1 MEKRLFTSECVT
13 NGHPDKV
20 ADSISDAILDA
31 CLAQDPHSRVACETM
46 VTTDFCIICGEITT
60 KATVDYAAVAR
71 EAIRKIGYV
80 YPGDGFDA
88 DTVEIQ
94 CRIHTQSA
102 DIALGTN
109 DEVGGAGDQGMM
121 FGGACTQTPELMPL
135 PAALSRALC
144 SRLTQCVHETDLL
157 RPDGKTQ
164 VTVEFDEQGNVVGI
178 DTVVVSVMHSADF
191 AIEAL
196 RKYVRENVIAP
207 VLERYG
213 FHIENVAHIHINP
226 TGNFV
231 IGGPNGDT
239 GLTGRK
245 IIVDTYG
252 GYFSHGGGAF
262 SGKDPTKVDRSAAYM
277 ARYMAKNLVA
287 AGLATKVQVQLAY
300 AIGVAQPVSLRVD
313 SYGTGKISDEKMT
326 ELLRETCDMTP
337 AGIIRKLDLRRPI
350 YADTAAHG
358 HFGIESRPWEQTDT
372 GGQAAPAFRN
382 LKKTAGKGKS
392 PSLYFSGSTAQMP
405 KCSKHLYR
413 VMTGSRK
420 LISFQYPPRGIYSKF
435 HRLPP
440 VRRVFLHL
448 FPRWSSST
456 LWWSYYS

>member
-31 CLAQDPHSRVACETM
+31 CLAQDPQSRVACETM
-46 VTTDFCIICGEITT
+46 VTTDFCMICGEITT
-60 KATVDYAAVAR
+60 RAVVDYAAVAR
-71 EAIRKIGYV
+71 EAIRAIGYTHK
-80 YPGDGFDA
+80 GDGFDA

-109 DEVGGAGDQGMM
+109 DETGGAGDQGMM

-144 SRLTQCVHETDLL
+144 NRLTACVKENDLL

-164 VTVEFDEQGNVVGI
+164 VSVEFDDQGNVVGI
-178 DTVVVSVMHSADF
+178 DTVVVSIMHSADF
-191 AIEAL
+191 PMEEL
-196 RKYVRENVIAP
+196 RAYIRQQVIAP
-207 VLERYG
+207 VLEQYG
-213 FHIENVAHIHINP
+213 FDIAKVSHVFINP

-287 AGLATKVQVQLAY
+287 AGLASRVQVQLAY
-300 AIGVAQPVSLRVD
+300 AIGVAEPVSLRVD
-313 SYGTGKISDEKMT
+313 SYGTGKISDKKMV
-326 ELLRETCDMTP
+326 ELLRKTCDMTP
-337 AGIIRKLDLRRPI
+337 GGIIRKLDLRKPV
-350 YADTAAHG
+350 YASTAAKG
-358 HFGIESRPWEQTDT
+358 HFGVEGKTWEQTDLAET
-372 GGQAAPAFRN
+372 
-382 LKKTAGKGKS
+382 L
-392 PSLYFSGSTAQMP
+392 
-405 KCSKHLYR
+405 
-413 VMTGSRK
+413 RK
-420 LISFQYPPRGIYSKF
+420 LSGI
-435 HRLPP
+435 
-440 VRRVFLHL
+440 
-448 FPRWSSST
+448 
-456 LWWSYYS
+456 

>member
-31 CLAQDPHSRVACETM
+31 CLRQDPDSRVACETM
-46 VTTDFCIICGEITT
+46 VTTNFCLICGEITT
-60 KATVDYAAVAR
+60 KAQVDYPAVAR
-71 EAIRKIGYV
+71 EAIRHIGYV

-88 DTVEIQ
+88 DSVEIQ

-109 DEVGGAGDQGMM
+109 DQVGGAGDQGMM
-121 FGGACTQTPELMPL
+121 FGGACAQTPELMPL
-135 PAALSRALC
+135 PIALARALAN
-144 SRLTQCVHETDLL
+144 RLTECVHSNDLL

-164 VTVEFDEQGNVVGI
+164 VSVEYDEAGNLVGI
-178 DTVVVSVMHSADF
+178 DTVVVSIMHSADF
-191 AIEAL
+191 EMNEL
-196 RKYVRENVIAP
+196 RRYIRQGVIAP
-207 VLERYG
+207 VLTSYG
-213 FHIENVAHIHINP
+213 FDIENVSHIHINP

-287 AGLATKVQVQLAY
+287 AGLATQVQVQLAY

-313 SYGTGKISDEKMT
+313 SYGTGLISDEKMT
-326 ELLRETCDMTP
+326 ELLRKTVDMTP
-337 AGIIRKLDLRRPI
+337 AGIIRKLDLRQPI
-350 YADTAAHG
+350 YAPTAEFG
-358 HFGIESRPWEQTDT
+358 HFGVADRPWEQTD
-372 GGQAAPAFRN
+372 
-382 LKKTAGKGKS
+382 LKEILRELAG
-392 PSLYFSGSTAQMP
+392 
-405 KCSKHLYR
+405 
-413 VMTGSRK
+413 
-420 LISFQYPPRGIYSKF
+420 I
-435 HRLPP
+435 
-440 VRRVFLHL
+440 
-448 FPRWSSST
+448 
-456 LWWSYYS
+456 

>member
-31 CLAQDPHSRVACETM
+31 CLAQDPGSRVACETM
-46 VTTDFCIICGEITT
+46 VTTNLCVICGEITT
-60 KATVDYAAVAR
+60 KANVDYAAVAR
-71 EAIRKIGYV
+71 EAIRRIGYV
-80 YPGDGFDA
+80 YPSDGFDA
-88 DTVEIQ
+88 DSVDIQ
-94 CRIHTQSA
+94 CHIHTQSA

-144 SRLTQCVHETDLL
+144 SRLTECVHSTDLL

-164 VTVEFDEQGNVVGI
+164 VTVEFDENGRVVGV
-178 DTVVVSVMHSADF
+178 DTVVVSIMHSADF
-191 AIEAL
+191 EIEEL
-196 RKYVRENVIAP
+196 RRYIRQGVIAP
-207 VLERYG
+207 VLLQYG
-213 FHIENVAHIHINP
+213 FNIADVSHIHINP

-287 AGLATKVQVQLAY
+287 AGLATQVQVQLAY
-300 AIGVAQPVSLRVD
+300 AIGVAEPVSLRVD
-313 SYGTGKISDEKMT
+313 SFGTGKISDEKMT
-326 ELLRETCDMTP
+326 WMLRETCDMTP
-337 AGIIRKLDLRRPI
+337 GGIIKKLNLRRPI
-350 YADTAAHG
+350 YADTAARG
-358 HFGIESRPWEQTDT
+358 HFGVEGRPWEETDL
-372 GGQAAPAFRN
+372 AEK
-382 LKKTAGKGKS
+382 LKELAG
-392 PSLYFSGSTAQMP
+392 
-405 KCSKHLYR
+405 
-413 VMTGSRK
+413 
-420 LISFQYPPRGIYSKF
+420 I
-435 HRLPP
+435 
-440 VRRVFLHL
+440 
-448 FPRWSSST
+448 
-456 LWWSYYS
+456 

>member
-31 CLAQDPHSRVACETM
+31 CLAQDPQSRVACETM
-46 VTTDFCIICGEITT
+46 VTTDFCMICGEITT
-60 KATVDYAAVAR
+60 RAVVDYAAVAR
-71 EAIRKIGYV
+71 EAIRAIGYTHK
-80 YPGDGFDA
+80 GDGFDA

-109 DEVGGAGDQGMM
+109 DETGGAGDQGMM

-144 SRLTQCVHETDLL
+144 NRLTACVKENDLL

-164 VTVEFDEQGNVVGI
+164 VSVEFDDQGNVVGI
-178 DTVVVSVMHSADF
+178 DTVVVSIMHSAAF
-191 AIEAL
+191 PMEEL
-196 RKYVRENVIAP
+196 RTYIREQVIAP

-213 FHIENVAHIHINP
+213 FDIAKVCHVFINP

-287 AGLATKVQVQLAY
+287 AGLASQVQVQLAY
-300 AIGVAQPVSLRVD
+300 AIGVAEPVSIRVD
-313 SYGTGKISDEKMT
+313 SYGTGKVSDEKMV
-326 ELLRETCDMTP
+326 ELLRKTCDMTP
-337 AGIIRKLDLRRPI
+337 GGIIRKLDLRKPV
-350 YADTAAHG
+350 YASTAAKG
-358 HFGIESRPWEQTDT
+358 HFGVEGKTWEQTDLAET
-372 GGQAAPAFRN
+372 
-382 LKKTAGKGKS
+382 L
-392 PSLYFSGSTAQMP
+392 
-405 KCSKHLYR
+405 
-413 VMTGSRK
+413 RK
-420 LISFQYPPRGIYSKF
+420 LSGI
-435 HRLPP
+435 
-440 VRRVFLHL
+440 
-448 FPRWSSST
+448 
-456 LWWSYYS
+456 

>member
-20 ADSISDAILDA
+20 ADAISDAILDA
-31 CLAQDPHSRVACETM
+31 CLAQDPQSRVACETM
-46 VTTDFCIICGEITT
+46 VTTDFCMICGEITT
-60 KATVDYAAVAR
+60 RAVVDYASVAR
-71 EAIRKIGYV
+71 EAIRAIGYTHK
-80 YPGDGFDA
+80 GDGFDA

-109 DEVGGAGDQGMM
+109 DETGGAGDQGMM

-144 SRLTQCVHETDLL
+144 NRLTACVKENDLL

-164 VTVEFDEQGNVVGI
+164 VSVEFDDQGNVVGI
-178 DTVVVSVMHSADF
+178 DTVVVSIMHSADF
-191 AIEAL
+191 PMEEL
-196 RKYVRENVIAP
+196 RTYIRQQVIAP
-207 VLERYG
+207 VLEQYG
-213 FHIENVAHIHINP
+213 FDIAKVSHVFINP

-287 AGLATKVQVQLAY
+287 AGLASRVQVQLAY
-300 AIGVAQPVSLRVD
+300 AIGVAEPVSLRVD
-313 SYGTGKISDEKMT
+313 SYGTGKISDEKMV
-326 ELLRETCDMTP
+326 ELLRKTCDMTP
-337 AGIIRKLDLRRPI
+337 GGIIHKLDLRKPV
-350 YADTAAHG
+350 YASTAAKG
-358 HFGIESRPWEQTDT
+358 HFGVEGKTWEQTDLAET
-372 GGQAAPAFRN
+372 
-382 LKKTAGKGKS
+382 L
-392 PSLYFSGSTAQMP
+392 
-405 KCSKHLYR
+405 
-413 VMTGSRK
+413 RK
-420 LISFQYPPRGIYSKF
+420 LSGI
-435 HRLPP
+435 
-440 VRRVFLHL
+440 
-448 FPRWSSST
+448 
-456 LWWSYYS
+456 

>member
-31 CLAQDPHSRVACETM
+31 CLAQDPGSRVACETM
-46 VTTDFCIICGEITT
+46 VTTDFCLICGEITT
-60 KATVDYAAVAR
+60 KAQVDYKAVAR
-71 EAIRKIGYV
+71 EAIRHIGYV
-80 YPGDGFDA
+80 YAGDGFDA

-135 PAALSRALC
+135 PVALARALC
-144 SRLTQCVHETDLL
+144 NRLTECIHSNDLL
-157 RPDGKTQ
+157 RADGKTQ
-164 VTVEFDEQGNVVGI
+164 VSVEYGEDGSVVGI
-178 DTVVVSVMHSADF
+178 DTVVVSVMHSAAFEIDQ
-191 AIEAL
+191 L
-196 RKYVRENVIAP
+196 RKYIREGVITP
-207 VLERYG
+207 VLASYG
-213 FHIENVAHIHINP
+213 FSIENVPNIHINP

-262 SGKDPTKVDRSAAYM
+262 SGKDPTKVDRSGAYM

-287 AGLATKVQVQLAY
+287 AGLASQVQVQLAY
-300 AIGVAQPVSLRVD
+300 AIGVAEPVSVRVD
-313 SYGTGKISDEKMT
+313 SYGTGLISDEQMT
-326 ELLRETCDMTP
+326 ALLRKTCDLTP
-337 AGIIRKLDLRRPI
+337 GGIIRKLDLRRPI
-350 YADTAAHG
+350 YAPTAEYG
-358 HFGIESRPWEQTDT
+358 HFGVADRPWEQTDL
-372 GGQAAPAFRN
+372 AAELKN
-382 LKKTAGKGKS
+382 LAG
-392 PSLYFSGSTAQMP
+392 
-405 KCSKHLYR
+405 
-413 VMTGSRK
+413 
-420 LISFQYPPRGIYSKF
+420 I
-435 HRLPP
+435 
-440 VRRVFLHL
+440 
-448 FPRWSSST
+448 
-456 LWWSYYS
+456 

>member
-31 CLAQDPHSRVACETM
+31 CLAQDPGSRVACETM
-46 VTTDFCIICGEITT
+46 VTTDFCLICGEITT
-60 KATVDYAAVAR
+60 NAVVDYAAVAR
-71 EAIRKIGYV
+71 EAIRAIGYTRE
-80 YPGDGFDA
+80 GDGFDA

-94 CRIHTQSA
+94 CRVHTQSA

-109 DEVGGAGDQGMM
+109 DAVGGAGDQGMM

-135 PAALSRALC
+135 PAALSRALAN
-144 SRLTQCVHETDLL
+144 RLTECVFSNDLL

-164 VTVEFDEQGNVVGI
+164 VSVEYDEEGNVVGI
-178 DTVVVSVMHSADF
+178 DTVVVSIMHSADF
-191 AIEAL
+191 EMSEL
-196 RKYVRENVIAP
+196 RRYIREGVIAP
-207 VLERYG
+207 VLKNYG
-213 FHIENVAHIHINP
+213 FDIADVANIHINP

-287 AGLATKVQVQLAY
+287 AGLAKQVQVQLAY

-313 SYGTGKISDEKMT
+313 SYGTGVIDDEKLT
-326 ELLRETCDMTP
+326 QLLRKTCDMTP
-337 AGIIRKLDLRRPI
+337 AGIIRKLNLRQPI
-350 YADTAAHG
+350 YAPTAAKG
-358 HFGIESRPWEQTDT
+358 HFGVENRPWEATDL
-372 GGQAAPAFRN
+372 APV
-382 LKKTAGKGKS
+382 LKELAG
-392 PSLYFSGSTAQMP
+392 
-405 KCSKHLYR
+405 
-413 VMTGSRK
+413 
-420 LISFQYPPRGIYSKF
+420 I
-435 HRLPP
+435 
-440 VRRVFLHL
+440 
-448 FPRWSSST
+448 
-456 LWWSYYS
+456 

>member
-31 CLAQDPHSRVACETM
+31 CLAQDPQSRVACETM
-46 VTTDFCIICGEITT
+46 VTTDFCMICGEITT
-60 KATVDYAAVAR
+60 RAVVDYAAVAR
-71 EAIRKIGYV
+71 EAIRGIGYTHK
-80 YPGDGFDA
+80 GDGFDA

-109 DEVGGAGDQGMM
+109 DETGGAGDQGMM

-144 SRLTQCVHETDLL
+144 NRLTACVKENDLL

-164 VTVEFDEQGNVVGI
+164 VSVEFDDQGNVVGI
-178 DTVVVSVMHSADF
+178 DTVVVSIMHSADF
-191 AIEAL
+191 PMEEL
-196 RKYVRENVIAP
+196 RAYIRQQVIAP
-207 VLERYG
+207 VLEQYG
-213 FHIENVAHIHINP
+213 FDIAKVSHVFINP

-287 AGLATKVQVQLAY
+287 AGLASRVQVQLAY
-300 AIGVAQPVSLRVD
+300 AIGVAEPVSLRVD
-313 SYGTGKISDEKMT
+313 SYGTGKISDEKMV
-326 ELLRETCDMTP
+326 ELLRKTCDMTP
-337 AGIIRKLDLRRPI
+337 GGIIRKLDLRKPV
-350 YADTAAHG
+350 YASTAAKG
-358 HFGIESRPWEQTDT
+358 HFGVEGKTWEQTDLAET
-372 GGQAAPAFRN
+372 
-382 LKKTAGKGKS
+382 L
-392 PSLYFSGSTAQMP
+392 
-405 KCSKHLYR
+405 
-413 VMTGSRK
+413 RK
-420 LISFQYPPRGIYSKF
+420 LSGI
-435 HRLPP
+435 
-440 VRRVFLHL
+440 
-448 FPRWSSST
+448 
-456 LWWSYYS
+456 

>member
-31 CLAQDPHSRVACETM
+31 CLAQDPGSRVACETM
-46 VTTDFCIICGEITT
+46 VTTNLCVICGEITT
-60 KATVDYAAVAR
+60 KANVDYAAVAR
-71 EAIRKIGYV
+71 EAIRRIGYV
-80 YPGDGFDA
+80 YPGDGFEA
-88 DTVEIQ
+88 DSVDIQ
-94 CRIHTQSA
+94 CHIHTQSA

-144 SRLTQCVHETDLL
+144 NRLTVCVHSTDLR

-164 VTVEFDEQGNVVGI
+164 FTVEFDENGRVVGI
-178 DTVVVSVMHSADF
+178 DTVVVSIMHSADF
-191 AIEAL
+191 EIEEL
-196 RKYVRENVIAP
+196 RRYIRQGVIAP
-207 VLERYG
+207 VLLQYG
-213 FHIENVAHIHINP
+213 FNIADVSHIHINP

-287 AGLATKVQVQLAY
+287 AGLATQVQVQLAY
-300 AIGVAQPVSLRVD
+300 AIGVAEPVSLRVD
-313 SYGTGKISDEKMT
+313 SFGTGKISDEKMT
-326 ELLRETCDMTP
+326 WMLRETCDMTP
-337 AGIIRKLDLRRPI
+337 GGIIKKLNLRRPI
-350 YADTAAHG
+350 YADTAARG
-358 HFGIESRPWEQTDT
+358 HFGVEGRPWEETDL
-372 GGQAAPAFRN
+372 AEK
-382 LKKTAGKGKS
+382 LKELAG
-392 PSLYFSGSTAQMP
+392 
-405 KCSKHLYR
+405 
-413 VMTGSRK
+413 
-420 LISFQYPPRGIYSKF
+420 I
-435 HRLPP
+435 
-440 VRRVFLHL
+440 
-448 FPRWSSST
+448 
-456 LWWSYYS
+456 